1 METENTIATL
11 SQWREKETLGHYQM
25 QAGLS
30 DKSAAR
36 LTSRAPHDSASVGC
50 HGNDCRLC
58 VGTAEHS
65 SASLA
70 RQALRHAFVSVQTG
84 TPLRADTL

>member
-11 SQWREKETLGHYQM
+11 SQWEKETLGHYRM

-30 DKSAAR
+30 NKSAAR

-58 VGTAEHS
+58 VGTAEHA

-70 RQALRHAFVSVQTG
+70 RQALRHASFGFVSVQTG
-84 TPLRADTL
+84 TAQS

>member
-1 METENTIATL
+1 METENSTAKL
-11 SQWREKETLGHYQM
+11 SQWEKETLGHYGM

-58 VGTAEHS
+58 VGTAEHA

-70 RQALRHAFVSVQTG
+70 RQALRHASFGFVSVETG
-84 TPLRADTL
+84 TAQS

>member
-1 METENTIATL
+1 METENSTAKL
-11 SQWREKETLGHYQM
+11 SQWEKETLGHYGM

-58 VGTAEHS
+58 VGTAELAWLGRLS
-65 SASLA
+65 DTPRSASS
-70 RQALRHAFVSVQTG
+70 R
-84 TPLRADTL
+84 

>member
-58 VGTAEHS
+58 VGTAEHDLLG
-65 SASLA
+65 SAGSPT
-70 RQALRHAFVSVQTG
+70 RLRLGTDWHATQS
-84 TPLRADTL
+84 